1 MPPPDAPSPTPSN
14 ATGGKR
20 ARSTASVAPAAQP
33 AARTKRRKP
42 EDSNPD
48 SGAEGQRRPMSFGVG
63 MVKGREDEWSEPADI
78 KTKINFLDLPLEAL
92 YKYLELHDL
101 VPRWDVSPW
110 SEQSCTPPNALYTIP
125 PPPPVV
131 PIHPPSP
138 KAHEPMEVE
147 AGPVPVE
154 NEVKPEQGDEDARP
168 KPEGEATEG
177 NEGGDEEGKEG
188 DDETLAPPTTRSKTA
203 PFRRPSTPEPT
214 PPPTIKRG
222 VFTLS
227 DVHAARAVLA
237 EKANQHWMKGLG
249 GGQNREGETI
259 VNFLYKNKVGHGRLL
274 RVYNPTP
281 APFS

>member
-1 MPPPDAPSPTPSN
+1 
-14 ATGGKR
+14 
-20 ARSTASVAPAAQP
+20 
-33 AARTKRRKP
+33 
-42 EDSNPD
+42 
-48 SGAEGQRRPMSFGVG
+48 
-63 MVKGREDEWSEPADI
+63 
-78 KTKINFLDLPLEAL
+78 
-92 YKYLELHDL
+92 
-101 VPRWDVSPW
+101 
-110 SEQSCTPPNALYTIP
+110 
-125 PPPPVV
+125 
-131 PIHPPSP
+131 
-138 KAHEPMEVE
+138 MEVE

-259 VNFLYKNKVGHGRLL
+259 VNFLYKNKVGHGECLL
-274 RVYNPTP
+274 VYACGYVVWTRTDHACRTPHEPTGGWIVERKWRQG
-281 APFS
+281 AGSKVVCTRRHGVIAIIALLS